1 MRICSAQVLYAYEKK
16 KLDQLFR
23 PPNPRVSKMVLEAL
37 ESDVLDIE
45 FKQQLIDHKELCF
58 QMIRNAAA

>member
-1 MRICSAQVLYAYEKK
+1 
-16 KLDQLFR
+16 
-23 PPNPRVSKMVLEAL
+23 MVLEAL